1 MHRENCPAQSYR
13 PQSSVQVAQVILTG
27 EWDNEEAKEV
37 LQLGM
42 GGCAQIDAYMRQ
54 CLKEALSGGSMD
66 E

>member
-1 MHRENCPAQSYR
+1 MM
-13 PQSSVQVAQVILTG
+13 TG
-27 EWDNEEAKEV
+27 EWDNEDAKEV

>member
-1 MHRENCPAQSYR
+1 MTKIYSGVFIVMRLVW
-13 PQSSVQVAQVILTG
+13 VQVAQVLMTG
-27 EWDNEEAKEV
+27 EWDSEDAKEV

-54 CLKEALSGGSMD
+54 CLKEALSGSNM